1 MRRIRFATLLT
12 LAALSAAPL
21 LHADTWTPTGWD
33 GTLDLSGG
41 SATVSVLIHTDANFK
56 AQKSPIFEVND
67 RLHTDGGNT
76 AFRMA
81 DADNANANG
90 NDIGIV
96 RDNEVT
102 EWANG
107 AETFPTEPD
116 ETYLLSLVYV
126 YDGERLTVT
135 AYVNGTLIYTG
146 FSTREGQGNLTAQTF
161 QTWPDIPFY
170 TIVSANGYAQ
180 ALTAGQ
186 LAAMAGKGTSDLAT
200 VTPLDVL
207 QADLAALPAMGGTV
221 TLAGDVDA
229 SGVEEPIVL
238 DKPVT
243 LVGGGHTLIAPAEGP
258 LFQVKA
264 DLTLDG
270 VTIANEDPAGHA
282 IVVGDGTAALAEG
295 AAGQTLTVTDETTI
309 SGGIGVYK
317 GQALTIAGAGT
328 LTVTGAPGCAAIGGS
343 ADTPAC
349 GDIVI
354 DMTGTLNADGGK
366 DAASIGAGRAE
377 TIAEPTGSITISSG
391 TVNAKH
397 DEMGGL
403 GAAIGGGYNT
413 AVADI
418 AITGGTVNAGE
429 AANVR
434 PEHPRSTGPWLENTW
449 PTRLTA
455 HVGGAAIGLGSR
467 DPESAHNQVVATDI
481 SITGGTVN
489 AYSRDCGSGIGGAY
503 NASVASIAIGGSAK
517 VYAVGS
523 GGCAP
528 IGGGYAGA
536 GGQSIVINDSA
547 EVIAEVLDYY
557 WQDVEGD
564 VRPEGTKPGSAAY
577 ESSYTYSQAA
587 IGGGYGGK
595 AGTIVIGGSA
605 KVLAIAST
613 SMRKASNSQVYYW
626 DGKYVNAT
634 VSLNETQF
642 QQFGGAGIG
651 SGRFPVYAGEMDA
664 ERIVIRDTA
673 QVYAYGGRRGA
684 AIGGGY
690 ASNAPGLY
698 RKVNGTDIYDI
709 PQILPEEGGFPEIVI
724 EGKPTIYAKGDA
736 RHASS
741 EGADIGGGMLM
752 EAVGTITISKEATL
766 YFANGTGNYLGQ
778 GRVLDNV
785 DVSFAYGQ
793 SVDMQSLPDGMEV
806 PPPTRQTAATNI
818 ITLTGIFD
826 ADDCGRYRGDDVYY
840 TNIYTFLVTPL
851 AGDRT
856 TDDIVLRLSFAGT
869 SGTESKLLRVT
880 ECGDGEAYDDLERNY
895 FLEEDLAEDSPV
907 ASIGD
912 QSFVTLEDAFGAVEA
927 GQTITLLGNLE
938 QPSSKV
944 ITVDKDITLD
954 GNGWTLS
961 KGSHS
966 PHFALAAGADLTLK
980 DLTLDANLKHA
991 VIVENG
997 SGANGDNAPSLTIEG
1012 TVTLEGGIGV
1022 YGDAKL
1028 TITGTGA
1035 LTARGYGS
1043 IRSYSAD
1050 TYLGY
1055 AGIGGAHVAYTDGT
1069 LASYADTVCGD
1080 IVIAMEEG
1088 GSVTATSQ
1096 AHAAAIGGGYCQL
1109 FGNSTGIPVRSG
1121 SVTIKSGT
1129 VTAYTVYGNSYA
1141 ASIGSGA
1148 NTALESIV
1156 IEGGTVVAGRKDALW
1171 TAADT
1176 DVLYGFSL
1184 GSSGDP
1190 DGKSGG
1196 AGGAGIGLARV
1207 KDVPQD
1213 TVVDTVISITGGDV
1227 TAYGVDCGAGI
1238 GGAWCV
1244 SPKSIAI
1251 GGTAK
1256 VHAVGQ
1262 GGCAAIGGGNY
1273 GPGLDI
1279 DIDGT
1284 AEVIAEVNA
1293 PVRPDEGQWTT
1304 EDWGGKNPSPLP
1316 SPDDFGPQ
1324 AAIGGG
1330 YSGESGDIT
1339 IGGSAKVLAINSGA
1353 GTYSNWGLDYTTDIP
1368 VYEGSFGGAAIG
1380 GGRIPGNK
1388 GTNQIVIQDNAQVYA
1403 YGGRTGAGI
1412 GGGHDTWTGSNDAN
1426 GNPIRLGTYG
1436 NFSPISILGEAQVVA
1451 VGGAGAS
1458 GIGGGLDA
1466 QTVNPIV
1473 IAHTASVTATPGA
1486 RAAEPYTV
1494 PDAIGSGSHNP
1505 NYSYANQHSPSDTH
1519 LGTSPALSLTVTGV
1533 TPAEDGSAMLPIVT
1547 KNAKEGYVH
1556 LTDAAGLTLSVT
1568 VGEGAEAQTFT
1579 VEETVGS
1586 EEGNL
1591 ISGLILD
1598 PEARIGTTPYAT
1610 LEDAFAAAKANNTI
1624 TLLKDITRDAIAE
1637 TITVTV
1643 PVTLEAETLTTVML
1657 PGGVKTPYL
1666 TLNAD
1671 LSLSNIHMKSRNQP
1685 IVHPIVVGEGKTVT
1699 LTAKEQNQI
1708 DGGIGVYDGMKL
1720 TLAGDGLL
1728 VAWGFGPANT
1738 YGDAAIGGSTE
1749 HPACGDIVIDM
1760 AGGTL
1765 QAITMG
1771 NAAAIGSGIASAV
1784 QEPKGTITIQAGTVE
1799 ASSWLRG
1806 YYGAC
1811 IGGGRNV
1818 PVKSISITGG
1828 TVTAGKKEWV
1838 ADTGDD
1844 RHIVGP
1850 VGIGVSAC
1858 GTTNGRLVDTS
1869 ISITGGTVTAYGSAY
1884 MAAIGGGFQVS
1895 VKSISITG
1903 GTVTAVTAG
1912 GAAAIGGGAYGAGG
1926 QAITIGGSAKVIA
1939 ESLLYREQGEQSGA
1953 PVTTSIGPGAAIG
1966 GGYAGKAGTIVIEG
1980 NAQVLATNAGVGSYD
1995 YWGGKYQSLG
2005 TWKGDM
2011 TGITG
2016 GAAIGAGRIPSYPQD
2031 DMGSITIQDSAQVWA
2046 YGGRCNA
2053 GIGGGDGGWIE
2064 PTKPDQILGAT
2075 PNFPPISILGTA
2087 KVVAKGG
2094 LAASGIG
2101 GGVNAQVGS
2110 LITIAYTADVKAW
2123 AGATAPN
2130 FTTPAAIGLGSYNVK
2145 YQYSP
2150 DQRPSTLA
2158 PATQPTTTLR
2168 VTGATAEDDG
2178 SLLLDI
2184 VTLNSADVPEDLTDV
2199 PEDLTDSPGLALQ
2212 VEIGETLYA
2221 VSKTE
2226 GTTEHNEVL
2235 ALVANPVSG
2244 DILDVAESGALLLPL
2259 EDTDTFYLAD
2269 ADGNVVARVD
2279 KVGDTTG
2286 TITKDTT
2293 GTITKLDDAL
2303 TLEPLSIYT
2312 KTGNLEKVTAADAAD
2327 ILGVE
2332 DHDTW
2337 VVKQAEDTLSSV
2349 AYVYDFGIAGLT
2361 IDKEG
2366 TLTAVT
2372 VKMTEG
2378 VERAPRNVTLA
2389 NATLTVHA
2397 DGTAI
2402 ATVPAPAFGEDGTLT
2417 VAPDEAYTPGATST
2431 LSVSLSLKEAPAP

>member
-41 SATVSVLIHTDANFK
+41 SATVTSL
-56 AQKSPIFEVND
+56 
-67 RLHTDGGNT
+67 DG
-76 AFRMA
+76 
-81 DADNANANG
+81 
-90 NDIGIV
+90 
-96 RDNEVT
+96 
-102 EWANG
+102 
-107 AETFPTEPD
+107 
-116 ETYLLSLVYV
+116 
-126 YDGERLTVT
+126 
-135 AYVNGTLIYTG
+135 
-146 FSTREGQGNLTAQTF
+146 
-161 QTWPDIPFY
+161 
-170 TIVSANGYAQ
+170 
-180 ALTAGQ
+180 
-186 LAAMAGKGTSDLAT
+186 
-200 VTPLDVL
+200 L
-207 QADLAALPAMGGTV
+207 QAALAALPAEGGTV

-229 SGVEEPIVL
+229 SGVGEPIVL

-243 LVGGGHTLIAPAEGP
+243 LVGGGYTLIAPAKGP

-264 DLTLDG
+264 DLTLNG
-270 VTIANEDPAGHA
+270 VTIANANPAGHA
-282 IVVGDGTAALAEG
+282 IVVGDGTTALAEG
-295 AAGQTLTVTDETTI
+295 AAGQTLTVTGETTI
-309 SGGIGVYK
+309 PGGIGVYE

-343 ADTPAC
+343 AATPAC
-349 GDIVI
+349 GDITLA
-354 DMTGTLNADGGK
+354 MTGTLNADGGK

-377 TIAEPTGSITISSG
+377 AIAEPTGSITISSG
-391 TVNAKH
+391 TVNAEH

-413 AVADI
+413 AVATI

-434 PEHPRSTGPWLENTW
+434 PEHPESTGTWLENTW

-564 VRPEGTKPGSAAY
+564 VRPEGTASGSGAAY
-577 ESSYTYSQAA
+577 EPSYTYSQAA

-595 AGTIVIGGSA
+595 AGTIAIGGAA

-613 SMRKASNSQVYYW
+613 NVRGTTNSQFYYW
-626 DGKYVNAT
+626 DGTYANAT
-634 VSLNETQF
+634 VTLDSLSQR
-642 QQFGGAGIG
+642 FGGAGIG

-664 ERIVIRDTA
+664 ERIDIRDTA
-673 QVYAYGGRRGA
+673 QVYAYGGRRAA

-690 ASNAPGLY
+690 ASNSPGLY
-698 RKVNGTDIYDI
+698 RKVNGTNTYDI
-709 PQILPEEGGFPEIVI
+709 PQILPEEGGFPEITI
-724 EGKPTIYAKGDA
+724 EGAPTIYAKGDA
-736 RHASS
+736 RSALG

-752 EAVGTITISKEATL
+752 EAVGTVTISKEATL
-766 YFANGTGNYLGQ
+766 YFANRGGNYLGQ
-778 GRVLDNV
+778 GKVLDNV

-818 ITLTGIFD
+818 ITLTGAFD
-826 ADDCGRYRGDDVYY
+826 EDDRNRYRGDYVYY
-840 TNIYTFLVTPL
+840 TNIYTLWATPL
-851 AGDRT
+851 AGDNQT
-856 TDDIVLRLSFAGT
+856 NDIVLRLSFAGT
-869 SGTESKLLRVT
+869 TGTAESKILRVT

-954 GNGWTLS
+954 GKGYKLS

-1184 GSSGDP
+1184 GSSGDH

-1293 PVRPDEGQWTT
+1293 PVRPNEGQWTT
-1304 EDWGGKNPSPLP
+1304 EEWGGKNPSPLP

-1353 GTYSNWGLDYTTDIP
+1353 DTYSNWGPDYTTDIP

-1388 GTNQIVIQDNAQVYA
+1388 GTNRIVIQDSAQVYA

-1412 GGGHDTWTGSNDAN
+1412 GGGHDSWIGSNDAN

-1436 NFSPISILGEAQVVA
+1436 NFSPISILGEAKVVA

-1486 RAAEPYTV
+1486 QAAEPYTV

-1505 NYSYANQHSPSDTH
+1505 NYSYANQLSPSDTH
-1519 LGTSPALSLTVTGV
+1519 FGTSPALSLTVTGV

-1547 KNAKEGYVH
+1547 KKAEEGYAN

-1579 VEETVGS
+1579 VKKTIGS

-1598 PEARIGTTPYAT
+1598 LEARIGSTPYAT
-1610 LEDAFAAAKANNTI
+1610 LEDAFAAAKANDTI

-1643 PVTLEAETLTTVML
+1643 PVTLEAEALTTVML

-1708 DGGIGVYDGMKL
+1708 DGGIGVYDGTKL

-1738 YGDAAIGGSTE
+1738 YGDAGIGGSKA
-1749 HPACGDIVIDM
+1749 HPACGDIVIAM
-1760 AGGTL
+1760 EGGTL
-1765 QAITMG
+1765 QAITEAD
-1771 NAAAIGSGIASAV
+1771 AAAIGSGIASEV
-1784 QEPKGTITIQAGTVE
+1784 QEPKGSVTIQAGTVK
-1799 ASSWLRG
+1799 ASSRLRNC
-1806 YYGAC
+1806 YGAC
-1811 IGGGRNV
+1811 IGGGWNV

-1828 TVTAGKKEWV
+1828 TVTAGVKEWV
-1838 ADTGDD
+1838 ADVGDD
-1844 RHIVGP
+1844 RQIAGP

-1884 MAAIGGGFQVS
+1884 MAAIGGGFRVS
-1895 VKSISITG
+1895 VKSIEIA
-1903 GTVTAVTAG
+1903 GTAEVTAVTAG

-1926 QAITIGGSAKVIA
+1926 QAITIGGEAKVIA
-1939 ESLLYREQGEQSGA
+1939 EALLYRKLSEQPGA
-1953 PVTTSIGPGAAIG
+1953 STTTSTAPGAAIG

-1980 NAQVLATNAGVGSYD
+1980 NAQVLATNAGVGSYA

-2005 TWKGDM
+2005 TYDASADAL
-2011 TGITG
+2011 INS
-2016 GAAIGAGRIPSYPQD
+2016 GAAIGAGRIPSYPN

-2046 YGGRCNA
+2046 YGGRSGA
-2053 GIGGGDGGWIE
+2053 GIGGGHNSWIDPE
-2064 PTKPDQILGAT
+2064 APDQQLGAT
-2075 PNFPPISILGTA
+2075 PNFPPISILGNA
-2087 KVVAKGG
+2087 AVVAKGG
-2094 LAASGIG
+2094 MGASGIG
-2101 GGVNAQVGS
+2101 GGRDAQVGS
-2110 LITIAYTADVKAW
+2110 LITIAHTANVTAQ
-2123 AGATAPN
+2123 AGATAKEPDY
-2130 FTTPAAIGLGSYNVK
+2130 TTPAAIGLGSYNAD

-2158 PATQPTTTLR
+2158 PATQPTATLR
-2168 VTGATAEDDG
+2168 VTDATAEDDG
-2178 SLLLDI
+2178 SLLLKI
-2184 VTLNSADVPEDLTDV
+2184 VTLDSADD

-2226 GTTEHNEVL
+2226 GTAKHNKVEG
-2235 ALVANPVSG
+2235 ARVANPV
-2244 DILDVAESGALLLPL
+2244 AEDSLNVDGSGALLLPL
-2259 EDTDTFYLAD
+2259 LPLEDTFYLAD

-2279 KVGDTTG
+2279 KVG
-2286 TITKDTT
+2286 DTT

-2312 KTGNLEKVTAADAAD
+2312 KTGNLEKVTAADAAA

-2332 DHDTW
+2332 DHATW
-2337 VVKQAEDTLSSV
+2337 VVTQAEDTLSSEL

-2378 VERAPRNVTLA
+2378 VERVPRNVTLA
-2389 NATLTVHA
+2389 NATLTVYA

-2402 ATVPAPAFGEDGTLT
+2402 ATDPAPAFGEDGTLT
-2417 VAPDEAYTPGATST
+2417 VTLGEAYTPGATST
-2431 LSVSLSLKEAPAP
+2431 LSVRLSLKEAPAP

>member
-56 AQKSPIFEVND
+56 AQRSPIFEVND
-67 RLHTDGGNT
+67 RLHTNGGNT
-76 AFRMA
+76 AFSMA

-107 AETFPTEPD
+107 AETFPTEPG

-186 LAAMAGKGTSDLAT
+186 LAAMAGKGTSDLAA

-207 QADLAALPAMGGTV
+207 QADLAALPAAGGTV
-221 TLAGDVDA
+221 TLAGNVDA
-229 SGVEEPIVL
+229 SGVGAPIVL

-243 LVGGGHTLIAPAEGP
+243 LVGGGYTLTAPAEGP

-264 DLTLDG
+264 DLTLNG

-295 AAGQTLTVTDETTI
+295 AAGQTLTVTGETTI
-309 SGGIGVYK
+309 PGGIGVYE
-317 GQALTIAGAGT
+317 GQTLTITGEGT
-328 LTVTGAPGCAAIGGS
+328 LTVTGASGCAAIGGS
-343 ADTPAC
+343 HDTPAC

-354 DMTGTLNADGGK
+354 DMTGTLNATGGIE
-366 DAASIGAGRAE
+366 AAGIGGGVDNTVTAATATVAWAKTAGK
-377 TIAEPTGSITISSG
+377 GSVTVKSG
-391 TVNAKH
+391 TVTAIPGRTSV
-397 DEMGGL
+397 DPVVSSTPAGC
-403 GAAIGGGYNT
+403 GAGIGGGYNT
-413 AVADI
+413 A
-418 AITGGTVNAGE
+418 
-429 AANVR
+429 
-434 PEHPRSTGPWLENTW
+434 L
-449 PTRLTA
+449 
-455 HVGGAAIGLGSR
+455 AAI
-467 DPESAHNQVVATDI
+467 A
-481 SITGGTVN
+481 
-489 AYSRDCGSGIGGAY
+489 
-503 NASVASIAIGGSAK
+503 
-517 VYAVGS
+517 
-523 GGCAP
+523 
-528 IGGGYAGA
+528 
-536 GGQSIVINDSA
+536 
-547 EVIAEVLDYY
+547 
-557 WQDVEGD
+557 
-564 VRPEGTKPGSAAY
+564 
-577 ESSYTYSQAA
+577 
-587 IGGGYGGK
+587 
-595 AGTIVIGGSA
+595 
-605 KVLAIAST
+605 
-613 SMRKASNSQVYYW
+613 
-626 DGKYVNAT
+626 
-634 VSLNETQF
+634 
-642 QQFGGAGIG
+642 
-651 SGRFPVYAGEMDA
+651 
-664 ERIVIRDTA
+664 
-673 QVYAYGGRRGA
+673 
-684 AIGGGY
+684 
-690 ASNAPGLY
+690 
-698 RKVNGTDIYDI
+698 
-709 PQILPEEGGFPEIVI
+709 
-724 EGKPTIYAKGDA
+724 
-736 RHASS
+736 
-741 EGADIGGGMLM
+741 
-752 EAVGTITISKEATL
+752 
-766 YFANGTGNYLGQ
+766 
-778 GRVLDNV
+778 
-785 DVSFAYGQ
+785 
-793 SVDMQSLPDGMEV
+793 
-806 PPPTRQTAATNI
+806 
-818 ITLTGIFD
+818 
-826 ADDCGRYRGDDVYY
+826 
-840 TNIYTFLVTPL
+840 
-851 AGDRT
+851 
-856 TDDIVLRLSFAGT
+856 
-869 SGTESKLLRVT
+869 
-880 ECGDGEAYDDLERNY
+880 
-895 FLEEDLAEDSPV
+895 
-907 ASIGD
+907 
-912 QSFVTLEDAFGAVEA
+912 
-927 GQTITLLGNLE
+927 
-938 QPSSKV
+938 
-944 ITVDKDITLD
+944 
-954 GNGWTLS
+954 
-961 KGSHS
+961 
-966 PHFALAAGADLTLK
+966 
-980 DLTLDANLKHA
+980 
-991 VIVENG
+991 
-997 SGANGDNAPSLTIEG
+997 
-1012 TVTLEGGIGV
+1012 
-1022 YGDAKL
+1022 
-1028 TITGTGA
+1028 
-1035 LTARGYGS
+1035 
-1043 IRSYSAD
+1043 
-1050 TYLGY
+1050 
-1055 AGIGGAHVAYTDGT
+1055 
-1069 LASYADTVCGD
+1069 
-1080 IVIAMEEG
+1080 
-1088 GSVTATSQ
+1088 
-1096 AHAAAIGGGYCQL
+1096 
-1109 FGNSTGIPVRSG
+1109 
-1121 SVTIKSGT
+1121 
-1129 VTAYTVYGNSYA
+1129 
-1141 ASIGSGA
+1141 
-1148 NTALESIV
+1148 
-1156 IEGGTVVAGRKDALW
+1156 IEGGTVVAGNKDWVESQSDRKMPLGGAGIGAAYCGSTYDKCFNTTVTITGGTV
-1171 TAADT
+1171 TA
-1176 DVLYGFSL
+1176 YGAGYAAGIGGTRY
-1184 GSSGDP
+1184 GSPASITITGGKVYAVGQGGAAAIGGDP
-1190 DGKSGG
+1190 YGATVATVTIGGTAKVIAEAMLHRVREEDLTGATSATIGASAAIGGGYAGVAGNIHITDEAQVLAVNAGKGSYTWGTNETYNSLVDYDMADLSKLEGGAAIGTGRIPSHGPKDENGQLIRGSITIDGQAQVWAYGG
-1196 AGGAGIGLARV
+1196 AGGAGIGGGHDSWIQTSRP
-1207 KDVPQD
+1207 DVQLGTAQNYPP
-1213 TVVDTVISITGGDV
+1213 IT
-1227 TAYGVDCGAGI
+1227 
-1238 GGAWCV
+1238 
-1244 SPKSIAI
+1244 I
-1251 GGTAK
+1251 GGTAR
-1256 VHAVGQ
+1256 VYAQ
-1262 GGCAAIGGGNY
+1262 GGVGASAIGGGQDAQH
-1273 GPGLDI
+1273 GSAIAIASTASVEAKAGLTK
-1279 DIDGT
+1279 G
-1284 AEVIAEVNA
+1284 E
-1293 PVRPDEGQWTT
+1293 EGYTT
-1304 EDWGGKNPSPLP
+1304 P
-1316 SPDDFGPQ
+1316 
-1324 AAIGGG
+1324 AAIG
-1330 YSGESGDIT
+1330 
-1339 IGGSAKVLAINSGA
+1339 
-1353 GTYSNWGLDYTTDIP
+1353 
-1368 VYEGSFGGAAIG
+1368 
-1380 GGRIPGNK
+1380 
-1388 GTNQIVIQDNAQVYA
+1388 
-1403 YGGRTGAGI
+1403 
-1412 GGGHDTWTGSNDAN
+1412 TGSYNVNDDHSVSGVVSA
-1426 GNPIRLGTYG
+1426 TQVA
-1436 NFSPISILGEAQVVA
+1436 EA
-1451 VGGAGAS
+1451 
-1458 GIGGGLDA
+1458 
-1466 QTVNPIV
+1466 T
-1473 IAHTASVTATPGA
+1473 
-1486 RAAEPYTV
+1486 
-1494 PDAIGSGSHNP
+1494 
-1505 NYSYANQHSPSDTH
+1505 
-1519 LGTSPALSLTVTGV
+1519 LTVTGV
-1533 TPAEDGSAMLPIVT
+1533 TPAEDGSALLPIVT
-1547 KNAKEGYVH
+1547 LGANGTPEN
-1556 LTDAAGLTLSVT
+1556 LTDSPGLTLAVT

-1579 VEETVGS
+1579 VKETVGS
-1586 EEGNL
+1586 EAGNL

-1610 LEDAFAAAKANNTI
+1610 LEAAFAAAKANDTI
-1624 TLLKDITRDAIAE
+1624 TLLKDITRDTIAE

-1643 PVTLEAETLTTVML
+1643 PVTLEAETLTTVTL

-1671 LSLSNIHMKSRNQP
+1671 LSLSNIHMKSTKQP
-1685 IVHPIVVGEGKTVT
+1685 IVHPIVVGEGKPVT

-1784 QEPKGTITIQAGTVE
+1784 QEPKGTITIQAATVE

>member
-21 LHADTWTPTGWD
+21 LHADMWTPTGWN

-41 SATVSVLIHTDANFK
+41 SATVSVLIRTDANFTVE
-56 AQKSPIFEVND
+56 KSPIFEVND
-67 RLHTDGGNT
+67 RLHTDSGNT

-81 DADNANANG
+81 DADDANTNG

-96 RDNEVT
+96 RDNDVT
-102 EWANG
+102 KWANG
-107 AETFPTEPD
+107 SETFPTEPNT
-116 ETYLLSLVYV
+116 TYLLSLVYV
-126 YDGERLTVT
+126 YDGTSLTVT
-135 AYVNGTLIYTG
+135 AYVNGTPIYTG
-146 FSTREGQGNLTAQTF
+146 FSTREEQGNLTAQMF
-161 QTWPDIPFY
+161 QTWPDISFY
-170 TIVSANGYAQ
+170 SIVSANGYAQ

-186 LAAMAGKGTSDLAT
+186 LAAMAGKGTSDLDA

-207 QADLAALPAMGGTV
+207 QADLAALPATGGTV

-229 SGVEEPIVL
+229 SGVGAPIVL

-243 LVGGGHTLIAPAEGP
+243 LVGGGYTLTAPAKGP
-258 LFQVKA
+258 LFQVQA
-264 DLTLDG
+264 DLTLNG
-270 VTIANEDPAGHA
+270 VTIANTNPAGHT

-309 SGGIGVYK
+309 SGGIGVYE

-343 ADTPAC
+343 HAIPAC
-349 GDIVI
+349 GDITLA
-354 DMTGTLNADGGK
+354 MTGTLKADGGK

-377 TIAEPTGSITISSG
+377 AIAEPTGSITISSG

-418 AITGGTVNAGE
+418 AITGGIVNAGE
-429 AANVR
+429 SANVR
-434 PEHPRSTGPWLENTW
+434 PEKPKSTGTWVKDTW

-503 NASVASIAIGGSAK
+503 NASVASIKIGGSAK

-536 GGQSIVINDSA
+536 GGQSIDINGSA

-564 VRPEGTKPGSAAY
+564 VRPEGTKPGSGAAY
-577 ESSYTYSQAA
+577 EPSYTYSQAA

-595 AGTIVIGGSA
+595 AGTIVIGGEA

-613 SMRKASNSQVYYW
+613 NVRKASNSTFYYW
-626 DGKYVNAT
+626 DGTYKNAT
-634 VSLNETQF
+634 VTLNRLSQR
-642 QQFGGAGIG
+642 FGGAGIG
-651 SGRFPVYAGEMDA
+651 SGRFPVYAGKMDA
-664 ERIVIRDTA
+664 ERIVIQNKA
-673 QVYAYGGRRGA
+673 QVYAYGGRRAA

-690 ASNAPGLY
+690 ASNSPGLY
-698 RKVNGTDIYDI
+698 RKVNDTNIYDI

-724 EGKPTIYAKGDA
+724 EGAPIIYAKGDDESA
-736 RHASS
+736 FG

-752 EAVGTITISKEATL
+752 EAVGTVTISKEATL
-766 YFANGTGNYLGQ
+766 YLAGESGYPLGQ
-778 GRVLDNV
+778 GKVLDNV

-818 ITLTGIFD
+818 ITLTGTFD
-826 ADDCGRYRGDDVYY
+826 KDDRGRYNYDWVYY
-840 TNIYTFLVTPL
+840 TNIYTFWTTSL
-851 AGDRT
+851 AGYGRT
-856 TDDIVLRLSFAGT
+856 GDIVLRLSFAGT
-869 SGTESKLLRVT
+869 SGPAASKILRVT
-880 ECGDGEAYDDLERNY
+880 EGGDDAPYYDNLERNY
-895 FLEEDLAEDSPV
+895 FFEDNLAEDSPV

-927 GQTITLLGNLE
+927 GQTITLLTDLE
-938 QPSSKV
+938 QPSSIV
-944 ITVDKDITLD
+944 ITVDKAITLD
-954 GNGWTLS
+954 GNNKTLS
-961 KGSHS
+961 KFSRSS
-966 PHFALAAGADLTLK
+966 PHFALAAGGALTLK
-980 DLTLDANLKHA
+980 NLTLDANHAHA

-1043 IRSYSAD
+1043 IRSLLAD

-1055 AGIGGAHVAYTDGT
+1055 AGIGGAHVGYTGGT

-1080 IVIAMEEG
+1080 IVIAMAEG

-1109 FGNSTGIPVRSG
+1109 FVDSKEIPIRSG

-1148 NTALESIV
+1148 NTALERIA
-1156 IEGGTVVAGRKDALW
+1156 IEGGTVVAGRKEALW
-1171 TAADT
+1171 TAEDT

-1184 GSSGDP
+1184 GSSGDH

-1279 DIDGT
+1279 DIDGS

-1293 PVRPDEGQWTT
+1293 PVRPNEGQWTT
-1304 EDWGGKNPSPLP
+1304 EKWGGKNPSPLP

-1353 GTYSNWGLDYTTDIP
+1353 GTYSNWDHDYKTDIP
-1368 VYEGSFGGAAIG
+1368 VYKESFGGAAIG

-1412 GGGHDTWTGSNDAN
+1412 GGGHDTWIGSNDEN

-1436 NFSPISILGEAQVVA
+1436 NFSPISILDKAQVVA

-1486 RAAEPYTV
+1486 QAAEAYTV

-1505 NYSYANQHSPSDTH
+1505 NYNYANQHSASDTH

-1547 KNAKEGYVH
+1547 KKAEEGYAN

-1579 VEETVGS
+1579 VKETVGS
-1586 EEGNL
+1586 EAGNL

-1610 LEDAFAAAKANNTI
+1610 LEAAFAAAKANDTI
-1624 TLLKDITRDAIAE
+1624 TLLKDITRDTIAE

-1643 PVTLEAETLTTVML
+1643 PVTLEAETLTTVTL

-1671 LSLSNIHMKSRNQP
+1671 LSLSNIHMKSTKQP
-1685 IVHPIVVGEGKTVT
+1685 IVHPIVVGEGKPVT

-2016 GAAIGAGRIPSYPQD
+2016 GAAIGAGRIPSYPKD

-2168 VTGATAEDDG
+2168 VTGAMAEDDG
-2178 SLLLDI
+2178 SLLLKI
-2184 VTLNSADVPEDLTDV
+2184 VTLDSADD

-2212 VEIGETLYA
+2212 VEIGKTLYA

-2226 GTTEHNEVL
+2226 GTAKHNKVEG
-2235 ALVANPVSG
+2235 ARVANPV
-2244 DILDVAESGALLLPL
+2244 AEDSLNVDGSGALLLPL
-2259 EDTDTFYLAD
+2259 LPLEDTFYLAD

-2279 KVGDTTG
+2279 KVG
-2286 TITKDTT
+2286 DTT

-2312 KTGNLEKVTAADAAD
+2312 KTGNLEKVTAEDAAA

-2332 DHDTW
+2332 DHATW
-2337 VVKQAEDTLSSV
+2337 VVTQAEDTLSSEL

-2389 NATLTVHA
+2389 NATLTVYA
-2397 DGTAI
+2397 DGTPI
-2402 ATVPAPAFGEDGTLT
+2402 ATDPAPAFGEDGTLT
-2417 VAPDEAYTPGATST
+2417 VTLGEAYTPGATST
-2431 LSVSLSLKEAPAP
+2431 LSVRLSLTEAPAP